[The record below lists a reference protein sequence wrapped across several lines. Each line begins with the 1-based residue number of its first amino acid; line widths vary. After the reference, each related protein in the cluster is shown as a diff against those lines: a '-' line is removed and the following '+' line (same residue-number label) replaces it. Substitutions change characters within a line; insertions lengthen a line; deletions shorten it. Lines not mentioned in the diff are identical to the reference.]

1 MVHGTASKRP
11 WLDGARTLAGVV
23 DREGYLSMRVHRNR
37 HDRAF
42 VVVPNAAV
50 RHSALSLSARGLLVT
65 LLSLPDGTRATVDTV
80 TDQVEEGRRAVSKAF
95 SALEKAGY
103 LRRERGQDPDT
114 GLWGTQT
121 HVSDL
126 PMDHIPAVGAPK
138 SRGVGDLPRGEKNQG
153 KNLLPELQPNGDEAL
168 PSRTEEEED
177 ASGDDDHDDAVTGR
191 AAATLAQL
199 GDADRRLAL
208 STSEVLRLAPLAS
221 AWLAQGHT
229 PMKIVAALTTR
240 LPESVDSAAALVS
253 YRLKN
258 QMPAMPPPKAPPAPD
273 ARHRCQ
279 SCDAVF
285 PAGVTQDL
293 CKLCRAEMER
303 ATAHILGA
311 PAPAPIA
318 KDQPAPI
325 SDEAAGLL
333 AAIRQ
338 RRANAGTASAARRH
352 GCPAFAAA

>member
-1 MVHGTASKRP
+1 MREHLT
-11 WLDGARTLAGVV
+11 GVV
-23 DREGYLSMRVHRNR
+23 DREGSLSMRVHRNR

-42 VVVPNAAV
+42 VVVPNAAA
-50 RHSALSLSARGLLVT
+50 RHSGLSLSARGLLVT

-80 TDQVEEGRRAVSKAF
+80 TDQVEEGRRAVAKAF
-95 SALEKAGY
+95 TALEKAGY

-121 HVSDL
+121 HISDL
-126 PMDHIPAVGAPK
+126 PMDRIPAVGAPK
-138 SRGVGDLPRGEKNQG
+138 SRSVGDLPKGEKNQG
-153 KNLLPELQPNGDEAL
+153 KNLLPEPRPHGDEAA
-168 PSRTEEEED
+168 PPQAEEEED
-177 ASGDDDHDDAVTGR
+177 ASGDNDHDAVTGR

-208 STSEVLRLAPLAS
+208 STSEVLRLAPLAA
-221 AWLAQGHT
+221 AWLAEGHSA
-229 PMKIVAALTTR
+229 MKVVAALTTR
-240 LPESVDSAAALVS
+240 LPERVDSAAALVS

-258 QMPAMPPPKAPPAPD
+258 QMPAKPAPKAPPAPD
-273 ARHRCQ
+273 TRHRCQ

-293 CKLCRAEMER
+293 CKLCREEMDR
-303 ATAHILGA
+303 ATGHILGT
-311 PAPAPIA
+311 PAPAIPE
-318 KDQPAPI
+318 QPATG

-338 RRANAGTASAARRH
+338 RRATGATGRRH
-352 GCPAFAAA
+352 GRPAFAAA